1 MESATR
7 PGAPPQ
13 LEVWVHC
20 FSWCSCGSETHP
32 ADHIKVKTFKRP
44 VEPGQAVALSYSFGD
59 FGRQKHLFGHV
70 DGVESESVRLEY
82 GDEWEIEGVKGALV
96 ALSKTHGAVW
106 LDQLSIPQD
115 PTSITS
121 HLQNMTHIYRG
132 FEVVV
137 LLPNAPCSCLQ
148 VAFDTWTSED
158 SHANEI
164 GDFDIYGVSGECLN
178 AFPVSSYNFRLW
190 TKQEFTFARTI
201 SIHYCGAPGKCL
213 RGDHLQG
220 FEKLDTLSKG
230 SRHLSRW
237 ASWKYASC
245 ARMASDQNEHGQVM
259 GYSAFRTA
267 RTDGVSHLLQ
277 EVLLFFSREEH
288 SNASWAH
295 RINAHSASF
304 LLGKRL
310 HRDPHRLNMFRAYE
324 LHSEHVATW
333 QKDFALA
340 VLPAADGY
348 RLPQGHAEMT
358 LPELIDD
365 GIEQYQR
372 HGKRCFKTKLPRGLF
387 EDGTSSMSPK
397 PSIHLRTENIRCL
410 GDVYGSLLPIS
421 FPRIEHP
428 RDPWVALLHLRDVPP
443 RPSRLTLSKTYAE
456 AFGRASTVEVRDF
469 MRQLPFSAEFSFQS
483 RAKAYR
489 GWASI
494 IHFGTIP
501 TPVAIWPSSAH
512 EQAIFEGSLWTGTT
526 WRSSWPE
533 IDHERVCYNIMC
545 DYVCI
550 HPDVARE
557 KGLGLVVK
565 TSDPPC
571 IGFVNRVVYD
581 KIRAT
586 EQYQHLQDSPAPELW
601 RKENGI
607 DPQDWLTITLDKGT
621 DDLHQTL
628 EVVRINARRDFPEH
642 PINDFGSRYKKSTPR
657 YVVRGVWYECLRDD
671 ACIGAGLTDGR
682 KGYNAILI

>member
-1 MESATR
+1 MESATN

-13 LEVWVHC
+13 LEVRVHC

-32 ADHIKVKTFKRP
+32 AEHIKVKTFKRP
-44 VEPGQAVALSYSFGD
+44 VEPGQAVALSYGFGD
-59 FGRQKHLFGHV
+59 FDRQKHLFGHV
-70 DGVESESVRLEY
+70 DGVESEAVILEF
-82 GDEWEIEGVKGALV
+82 GGEWEIERLKGALV
-96 ALSKTHGAVW
+96 ALSEKHGAIW
-106 LDQLSIPQD
+106 FDQLSIPQD

-121 HLQNMTHIYRG
+121 HLQNMSQIYRG
-132 FEVVV
+132 FEVVI

-148 VAFDTWTSED
+148 VAFDSWISKG
-158 SHANEI
+158 SHAKDN
-164 GDFDIYGVSGECLN
+164 GDFNIYGVSGECLN

-213 RGDHLQG
+213 RGAHLQG
-220 FEKLDTLSKG
+220 FEKLDTLLKG

-259 GYSAFRTA
+259 GYSAFRA
-267 RTDGVSHLLQ
+267 AHADGVNHLFRA
-277 EVLLFFSREEH
+277 VLAFFNRQGH
-288 SNASWAH
+288 FGASWGH
-295 RINAHSASF
+295 RIFAHSASF
-304 LLGKRL
+304 VLGKRL
-310 HRDPHRLNMFRAYE
+310 RRDPHRLESAFDPIGLR
-324 LHSEHVATW
+324 SEHIATS
-333 QKDFALA
+333 QKDLALA

-372 HGKRCFKTKLPRGLF
+372 HHERCFKTKLPRGLF
-387 EDGTSSMSPK
+387 EDGIGSMTPK
-397 PSIHLRTENIRCL
+397 PSLHLRTENIRCL
-410 GDVYGSLLPIS
+410 RDVYGSLLTTK
-421 FPRIEHP
+421 FPKIT
-428 RDPWVALLHLRDVPP
+428 DPWVALLHLRDVPP
-443 RPSRLTLSKTYAE
+443 RPSRLALSTTYAE
-456 AFGRASTVEVRDF
+456 AFGRANTAEVCDF
-469 MRQLPFSAEFSFQS
+469 IRKLPGDIGSLSRVRAYKWWAIVNRLGKISA
-483 RAKAYR
+483 
-489 GWASI
+489 
-494 IHFGTIP
+494 
-501 TPVAIWPSSAH
+501 PVASWPSSAH
-512 EQAIFEGSLWTGTT
+512 EQAIFENLLSSDGM

-550 HPDVARE
+550 NPDVARE

-607 DPQDWLTITLDKGT
+607 DPQDWLTITLDEGT

-628 EVVRINARRDFPEH
+628 EVVRINTRRDFPEH
-642 PINDFGSRYKKSTPR
+642 PVNDFGSRYKESLPR
-657 YVVRGVWYECLRDD
+657 YVVRGVWHECLRDD
-671 ACIGAGLTDGR
+671 ACIGAELRECRDGFD
-682 KGYNAILI
+682 ALLI